1 MEVID
6 FELEVAE
13 VSIAEGLAF
22 NEVSRASV
30 APGILLLS
38 ALLLSG

>member
-22 NEVSRASV
+22 DDLDLVVEAFHFCRRE
-30 APGILLLS
+30 GER
-38 ALLLSG
+38 